1 MSRPVKYLVLAIGF
15 LVLAS
20 SGVFAVAPNF
30 GGMMVH
36 GCVQMMQGMH
46 GGMQQRPNEQWR
58 QQP

>member
-30 GGMMVH
+30 GGMVKYLRSD
-36 GCVQMMQGMH
+36 GTK
-46 GGMQQRPNEQWR
+46 
-58 QQP
+58 